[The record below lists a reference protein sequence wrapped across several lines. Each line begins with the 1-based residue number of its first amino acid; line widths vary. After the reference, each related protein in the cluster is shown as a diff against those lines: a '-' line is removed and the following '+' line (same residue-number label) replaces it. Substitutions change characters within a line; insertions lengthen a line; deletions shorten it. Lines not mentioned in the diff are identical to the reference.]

1 MEKLNFS
8 LAPKADI
15 LKDLESFLE
24 TSPEEVAVNV
34 IIKGTA
40 AKKFLYVKT
49 FLASSFPELSE
60 DDIVKF
66 IIRSGVQRELEKFK
80 DIWDGVS

>member
-34 IIKGTA
+34 IIKGSA

-49 FLASSFPELSE
+49 FLSSSFPELSE